1 MVMMKRLFWF
11 VLGVVAGIFGL
22 RYAKNKARDAA
33 EQLTVA
39 QVASDIFD
47 GAVKLV
53 NQGIEIVRNL
63 RDETQSEPSTT
74 DSDVLVDKGRDKQ

>member
-1 MVMMKRLFWF
+1 MMKRLFWF

>member
-1 MVMMKRLFWF
+1 MMKRLFWF

-22 RYAKNKARDAA
+22 RYVKEKARDAA
-33 EQLTVA
+33 DQLTPA
-39 QVASDIFD
+39 QFASDILD

-63 RDETQSEPSTT
+63 RADDVEVSKSE
-74 DSDVLVDKGRDKQ
+74 SDVLLNQDPNSR

>member
-1 MVMMKRLFWF
+1 MMKRLFWF
-11 VLGVVAGIFGL
+11 VLGAIAGIFGL

-33 EQLTVA
+33 EQMTPA
-39 QVASDIFD
+39 QIASDIFD

-63 RDETQSEPSTT
+63 RSEGDFETSSSER
-74 DSDVLVDKGRDKQ
+74 DVLFNQDPDAR